1 MAEQN
6 VEGKGKA
13 KGNRFGTFAG
23 VFTPSILTILGVIMF
38 MRANFVVGHAGIF
51 HAIIILVF
59 AKSITLLTGLSA
71 SAIGTNMRVKGG
83 GAYYLISRVLGP
95 EFGGAI
101 GIALFCALALSVPFY
116 IIGFSEALL
125 ISFPGVKTSLV
136 GVHPQL
142 PAMITF
148 LTAALLFGV
157 AYVGAGWAIRTQYL
171 IMAFL
176 VLAILAFM
184 GGQIVNFSA
193 ERFAANWS
201 AADAESLPGVTVLPF
216 WVLFA
221 IYFPAVTGI
230 DAGINMS
237 GDLEDPARSIPRGT
251 LAAVGVG
258 FAVYL
263 AQMLLSGGAYDRAAM
278 HANPYGLLRENAIF
292 GLGILVVLG
301 VFAATLSSAL
311 GSYLG
316 APRVLQAVSR
326 DRIVK
331 PLSFFAK
338 GSPGKDEPRRA
349 LIFTGVITLAL
360 LTFAMFMK
368 GNALNA
374 VAAVIS
380 MFFLCSYGMI
390 NAAAF
395 VEAVGYN
402 PSFRPRFRFF
412 HWVLA
417 GLGALGCAVAMFL
430 ISPLAA
436 TIAILTIAAFYWYVR
451 KQHLKSH
458 FGDARRGWV
467 FATAMRNL
475 NSLAGM
481 DEDEKNWRPTPLVL
495 AGNPRNREVVVRYA
509 VWLEAGHGIML
520 LANVLTGKV
529 EELAGHR
536 RTALKK
542 LSELCADEE
551 VHAFPLVLASEDR
564 DLGVRAVMQAASV
577 GPVRPNMLV
586 AGWSDEPERV
596 VAYWKNLS
604 VAATLGMGLVLV
616 VDRGL
621 PAPEK
626 PERRVD
632 VWWRGRKNGS
642 LMLLLAHLLSTNR
655 EWEGVQVRLLR
666 VVDDPEGLTPAEE
679 ALSRLAHD
687 ARLEVTPKVIVS
699 EEPFPRVL
707 RAHSCDATC
716 VFLGFDL
723 PPEGEA
729 EGEARYRSTCA
740 LLEGLPTTVLIS
752 SQGAEDVTA

>member
-6 VEGKGKA
+6 GTAETRR
-13 KGNRFGTFAG
+13 NRFGTFGG

-38 MRANFVVGHAGIF
+38 MRANFVVGHAGVF
-51 HAIIILVF
+51 HAVLILII

-101 GIALFCALALSVPFY
+101 GIALFGALALSVPFY
-116 IIGFSEALL
+116 IIGFQEALL
-125 ISFPGVKTSLV
+125 LSFPGVNDYLV
-136 GVHPQL
+136 DIHARL
-142 PAMITF
+142 PALITF
-148 LTAALLFGV
+148 VTAALLFVV

-176 VLAILAFM
+176 FLAIFAFM
-184 GGQIVNFSA
+184 GGQIANFSS
-193 ERFAANWS
+193 ERFAANW
-201 AADAESLPGVTVLPF
+201 AAAGADSLPGVPVLPF
-216 WVLFA
+216 WALFA

-237 GDLEDPARSIPRGT
+237 GDLEDPARSIPKGT

-258 FAVYL
+258 FLVYL
-263 AQMLLSGGAYDRAAM
+263 GQMLLGGGAYQRAAM
-278 HANPYGLLRENAIF
+278 ASDPFDLLRENALF

-331 PLSFFAK
+331 SLFFFAK
-338 GSPGKDEPRRA
+338 GTPDKDEPRRA
-349 LIFTGVITLAL
+349 LVLTGVITAGVLV
-360 LTFAMFMK
+360 FAMFTE

-402 PSFRPRFRFF
+402 PSFRPRFRLF
-412 HWVLA
+412 HWALA
-417 GLGALGCAVAMFL
+417 GLGALGCAVAMVL
-430 ISPLAA
+430 INPFAA
-436 TIAILTIAAFYWYVR
+436 AVAILTIAGFYWYVR
-451 KQHLKSH
+451 KQHLTSH

-467 FATAMRNL
+467 FAAAMRNL
-475 NSLAGM
+475 QALAGM
-481 DEDEKNWRPTPLVL
+481 NEDQKNWRPTPLVL
-495 AGNPRNREVVVRYA
+495 AGNPKSRETVVRYA
-509 VWLEAGHGIML
+509 IWLEAGHGIVL
-520 LANVLTGKV
+520 LANVLAGKV

-536 RTALKK
+536 RAALKQ
-542 LSELCADEE
+542 LRELCAGEE

-577 GPVRPNMLV
+577 GPVQPNMLV

-596 VAYWKNLS
+596 NSYWQNLAVAS
-604 VAATLGMGLVLV
+604 SLGMSLVLV

-621 PAPEK
+621 PDPDK
-626 PERRVD
+626 SERRID
-632 VWWRGRKNGS
+632 IWWRGRKNGG
-642 LMLLLAHLLSTNR
+642 LMMLLAHLISTNAA
-655 EWEGVQVRLLR
+655 WEDVQVRLLR
-666 VVDDPEGLTPAEE
+666 VVESDEGRTPAEE
-679 ALSRLAHD
+679 ALKTLAHE

-699 EEPFPRVL
+699 DESFPRVL

-716 VFLGFDL
+716 LFLGFDL
-723 PPEGEA
+723 PPEGE
-729 EGEARYRSTCA
+729 GESRHRATCE
-740 LLEGLPTTVLIS
+740 LMEGLPTTVLIN